1 MNRMNRMNQR
11 NQQKKYYK
19 KIEYI
24 GTITDLIDGKN
35 LDRDFILVTL
45 NEPYIAKNNE
55 IIEKVAFYRSTG
67 TSGGDARR
75 KDMWFPCNGFV
86 YDVQIVSGKGIIVA
100 KMINKILW
108 NISFIKMP
116 SSMKE
121 TGLRHDDLKRFGT
134 ETYFN
139 ISKELGGGIWD
150 EKYKSPKDKEY
161 KTSYEINT
169 LIDKNNSYGIKMNSA
184 LEFTKLKIQIVN
196 SSYLKEGT
204 DLYNQIQEFDRRIF
218 SLNKYH
224 MQKFEIKGIRDS
236 EKKKEFVL
244 KEKIPHIID
253 ITHFPPTED
262 KREKYLNKL
271 KFYCDQLKQLKSKE
285 QRALK
290 LEKQRWKA
298 MQRFNQNIKKL
309 RRQLNSMQ
317 RKET

>member
-1 MNRMNRMNQR
+1 MNRR
-11 NQQKKYYK
+11 NQQKKNYK
-19 KIEYI
+19 EIKYI
-24 GTITDLIDGKN
+24 GTIADVIDGKD

-67 TSGGDARR
+67 TSGGDSRR

-86 YDVQIVSGKGIIVA
+86 YDVQMVPGKGIIVA
-100 KMINKILW
+100 KMINKILC

-150 EKYKSPKDKEY
+150 EKYKIRETKEY

-204 DLYNQIQEFDRRIF
+204 DLYNQIQKFDRRIF

-244 KEKIPHIID
+244 KEKIPHLMDII
-253 ITHFPPTED
+253 HLPPEK
-262 KREKYLNKL
+262 KREDYLKKL
-271 KFYCDQLKQLKSKE
+271 NTFWKPLI
-285 QRALK
+285 
-290 LEKQRWKA
+290 LEERSWKA
-298 MQRFNQNIKKL
+298 MQRFNQNIEKL